1 MNILK
6 DKIKTEL
13 IKRLTPLKTKYKEI
27 DNIIIDLNNNKFT
40 SLNKFINNNYE
51 DLNYTKE
58 FKNFVTSL
66 VSHDLINQNYLEL
79 INKDK
84 ESHTKE
90 IEDEVLTLDDDN
102 IKKLRKKILETQ
114 LLYLNDVKGFIN
126 KLENMNSNEIY
137 NTLLDLNDIRFIQH
151 SISKLSLNTLN
162 KLLVFI
168 ENILKENNHNLI
180 NIFIEEAIKKNL
192 HKRS

>member
-40 SLNKFINNNYE
+40 SLNKFINDNYE

-58 FKNFVTSL
+58 FKKFVTSL
-66 VSHDLINQNYLEL
+66 VSHDLINKNYLNL
-79 INKDK
+79 INKDNK
-84 ESHTKE
+84 SHTKE
-90 IEDEVLTLDDDN
+90 TEDEVLTLDDDN
-102 IKKLRKKILETQ
+102 IKKLREKILETQ

-126 KLENMNSNEIY
+126 KLENMDSNEIY
-137 NTLLDLNDIRFIQH
+137 HTLLDLNDIRFIQH

-162 KLLVFI
+162 KLLIFI

>member
-6 DKIKTEL
+6 DNIKTEL
-13 IKRLTPLKTKYKEI
+13 ITRLTPLKTKYKEI
-27 DNIIIDLNNNKFT
+27 DNVILDLNNNKFD
-40 SLNKFINNNYE
+40 SLNKFINDNYE

-66 VSHDLINQNYLEL
+66 VNHDLINKDYLDL

-84 ESHTKE
+84 KSHKIE

-102 IKKLRKKILETQ
+102 IKKLREKILDTQ
-114 LLYLNDVKGFIN
+114 LAYLNDVKGFIN
-126 KLENMNSNEIY
+126 KLENMDSNEIY

-162 KLLVFI
+162 KLLEFI